1 MKESRLAALHQLLN
15 AQQVAFNH
23 SFIGRSVPVLFDRV
37 GRRDGQLLGRSP
49 WMQSVHAEANERLLG
64 RIVEVR
70 VDAALANSLA
80 GTVVTGEY
88 ITASPFQPAVTLEA
102 SA

>member
-1 MKESRLAALHQLLN
+1 
-15 AQQVAFNH
+15 
-23 SFIGRSVPVLFDRV
+23 
-37 GRRDGQLLGRSP
+37 
-49 WMQSVHAEANERLLG
+49 
-64 RIVEVR
+64 VR